1 MQDNINPMDMRPRDV
16 TAFFATQAAAD
27 RAAKALKDAGFA
39 ADKVRV
45 SNGSGNT
52 SGNTGFVVSVSAADH
67 EVDRA
72 SEILDDEETLKMDER
87 QAGGSEGSIGQRAGS
102 AANMGSQAARD
113 VADSV
118 SQKAGEI
125 RDRAGDAA
133 SQMTRKVSD
142 TVNTLRDKV
151 NQGTDMAQDVK
162 QRASQGAD
170 AVAGYVQ
177 QNPLMAVG
185 IAFGVGMIYD
195 MMRRR

>member
-1 MQDNINPMDMRPRDV
+1 MQDNITPMDMRTRDV

-27 RAAKALKDAGFA
+27 RAAKALKDSGFA
-39 ADKVRV
+39 ADKVRI
-45 SNGSGNT
+45 SSGAGRGSDG
-52 SGNTGFVVSVSAADH
+52 TGYVVSVSAAEH

-72 SEILDDEETLKMDER
+72 SGILDDEETLKMDER
-87 QAGGSEGSIGQRAGS
+87 QAGGSEGSIGQRVGS

-125 RDRAGDAA
+125 RDRASEAA
-133 SQMTRKVSD
+133 SQVTRKVSD

-151 NQGTDMAQDVK
+151 NQGSDMAQDVK
-162 QRASQGAD
+162 KRASRGAD
-170 AVAGYVQ
+170 AVAGTVQ

-185 IAFGVGMIYD
+185 VAFGLGMLYG